1 MTQEN
6 HTPNCHQHET
16 LVTYLY
22 GEATPDESRRF
33 EVHLRHCASCR
44 QELTSFETVRESLQ
58 QWQLQDLPDG
68 RPNVR
73 VAVEPPRRSAFSL
86 LKELLAVTPLWAK
99 GLGAAA
105 AAMVLFAI
113 LGTEIRVGDG
123 GVTLRADLLR
133 AKTAAPSVVPNG
145 AENSVKKGVE
155 NGGTVP
161 VRLDAGQLEQI
172 RAGLLKEVEARLAET
187 ERLRQEELQARLV
200 RFEEQLKGMRA
211 ADLMKLAARV
221 QEHNVKLQT
230 IERDMDRREGLGL
243 SDILFSDTATSGTR
257 PGEKGSSE

>member
-6 HTPNCHQHET
+6 QTPNCHQHET

-22 GEATPDESRRF
+22 GEAAPDESRRF
-33 EVHLRHCASCR
+33 EAHLRDCASCR

-58 QWQLQDLPDG
+58 QWRLEDLPDG
-68 RPNVR
+68 RSNVR
-73 VAVEPPRRSAFSL
+73 VVVESPRRSALSL

-113 LGTEIRVGDG
+113 LGTEVRVGNG
-123 GVTLRADLLR
+123 GVTLRADLFR
-133 AKTAAPSVVPNG
+133 TKAAAPSVVPNG
-145 AENSVKKGVE
+145 AENGVE
-155 NGGTVP
+155 NGGTLP
-161 VRLDAGQLEQI
+161 VRLDAGQLEQL

-187 ERLRQEELQARLV
+187 ERLRQEELQARMV

-230 IERDMDRREGLGL
+230 IERDIDRREGLGL

-257 PGEKGSSE
+257 PGERSGSE